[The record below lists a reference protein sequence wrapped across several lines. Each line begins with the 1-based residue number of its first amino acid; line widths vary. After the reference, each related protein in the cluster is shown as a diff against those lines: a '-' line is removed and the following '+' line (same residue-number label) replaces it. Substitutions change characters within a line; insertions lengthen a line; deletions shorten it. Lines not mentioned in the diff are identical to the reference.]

1 MMSIFSEENPD
12 SKIYS
17 QKYRQLLKA
26 CPPGLSKE
34 DKKMIRKAFYL
45 AIEAHKGMK
54 RKSGEPYVYHPIEV
68 ATITAKHI
76 GLGATSVISAL
87 LHDIVEDTEYTVDD
101 IRNLF
106 GEKIARI
113 VDGLTKISG
122 IFGYEKTNRSMQAE
136 NFKKVLLT
144 LSEDVRVIL
153 IKLADRLHNMR
164 TLDSLPVEKQVRIA
178 SETSYLYAPLAHR
191 LGLYSIKS
199 EMEDLVLKYTEPE
212 VFNSIQ
218 QKISDTEIERKRFI
232 NQFIF
237 PIKQSLAK
245 NNMKFSIIGRMKST
259 SSIWNK
265 MKTKH
270 VPFEEIYDI
279 FAVRIIIDTP
289 VEYEK
294 IECMKA
300 LAIVES
306 IYKRNPKR
314 FRNWMD
320 APKANGYR
328 ALHTT
333 VMSKTGKWVEVQ
345 IRSKI
350 MDEVAEKGY
359 AAHWKYKEGE
369 IEHENALDEWLTKI
383 REVLQS
389 PESNAMDF
397 LDHFKMNLFSDEI
410 FIFTPAGD
418 MKTLPKNAT
427 ALDFAYHIH
436 SNIGNRCIG
445 AKVNHKLVPLN
456 HILKSGDQVEI
467 ITSEK
472 QVPKEDWVNFA
483 TTAKAITQIK
493 QALRDERKKQTETGK
508 AKLKEMF
515 SELKIEFSEKFIEML
530 RHHLDYP
537 TQQALLTDAS
547 DGKIKLKEVK
557 SAISSKSG
565 WKDYFIRPLTKL
577 IPHSNK
583 ADHHD
588 GEPIEIQDKSILPD
602 DADSDIVQATCCNPI
617 PGDDIIGFRHFNQI
631 IVHRTSCRKAKEL
644 SSTYGHKMVKIK
656 WNETNTLLFFVT
668 IRLFGYDK
676 IGIIRDVSRVISEE
690 LNVNIRT
697 FHLESKDDVFEGE
710 VKLYISDIQQ
720 LKELIRKLNKI
731 EGVKQVFR
739 AE

>member
-1 MMSIFSEENPD
+1 MNFFSEDNPNNT
-12 SKIYS
+12 IFT

-26 CPPGLSKE
+26 CPPGLSRE
-34 DKKMIRKAFYL
+34 DKKQIRKAYYL

-54 RKSGEPYVYHPIEV
+54 RKSGEPYVFHPIEV
-68 ATITAKHI
+68 ATIAARNI

-87 LHDIVEDTEYTVDD
+87 LHDIVEDTDYTVDD
-101 IRNLF
+101 IKSMF
-106 GEKIARI
+106 GEKIAKI

-122 IFGYEKTNRSMQAE
+122 LFGSEKTNKSIQAE

-164 TLDSLPVEKQVRIA
+164 TLDSLPPEKQVRIA

-199 EMEDLVLKYTEPE
+199 EMEDLVLKHTEPE
-212 VFNSIQ
+212 VYSSIYR
-218 QKISDTEIERKRFI
+218 KIEDTELERKRFI

-245 NNMKFSIIGRMKST
+245 NGVKFEIIGRMKSI

-279 FAVRIIIDTP
+279 FAIRVIIDSDSDN
-289 VEYEK
+289 EQ

-306 IYKRNPKR
+306 IYKRNPER
-314 FRNWMD
+314 FRNWLYS
-320 APKANGYR
+320 PKSNGYQ

-333 VMSKTGKWVEVQ
+333 VMSKAGKWVEVQ

-350 MDEVAEKGY
+350 MDEIAEKGY
-359 AAHWKYKEGE
+359 AAHWKYKDGDTK
-369 IEHENALDEWLTKI
+369 HENVLDEWLTKI
-383 REVLQS
+383 REALQS
-389 PESNAMDF
+389 PESNALDF

-410 FIFTPAGD
+410 FIFTPKGD
-418 MKTLPKNAT
+418 MKTIPKSST

-436 SNIGNRCIG
+436 SNIGNKCIG

-467 ITSEK
+467 ITSGK
-472 QVPKEDWVNFA
+472 QTPKEDWINFA
-483 TTAKAITQIK
+483 TSAKAVSQIK
-493 QALRDERKKQTETGK
+493 QGLKEERKRLTEVGK
-508 AKLKEMF
+508 AKLIEMF
-515 SELKIEFSEKFIEML
+515 SRLDIEFNDKFTEML

-537 TQQALLTDAS
+537 TQQALLIDAAN
-547 DGKIKLKEVK
+547 DIIKLKEVK
-557 SAISSKSG
+557 TAIGSKSG
-565 WKDYFIRPLTKL
+565 WKDYFIRPFSKL
-577 IPHSNK
+577 IPQGFRS
-583 ADHHD
+583 
-588 GEPIEIQDKSILPD
+588 ETEPPIEI
-602 DADSDIVQATCCNPI
+602 ADEKIINEGGDTEIAQAICCRPI
-617 PGDDIIGFRHFNQI
+617 PGDDIIGFKHFDKI
-631 IVHRTSCRKAKEL
+631 IVHRTSCSKAKEL
-644 SSTYGHKMVKIK
+644 SSTYGHKMVKIQ
-656 WNETNTLLFFVT
+656 WSETNILFFLASIKLT
-668 IRLFGYDK
+668 GIDK
-676 IGIIRDVSRVISEE
+676 IGIIRDVSKVISEE

-697 FHLESKDDVFEGE
+697 FHLESKEDIFEGE
-710 VKLYISDIQQ
+710 IKLFISDVKQ
-720 LKELIRKLNKI
+720 LKKLIKNLAKV
-731 EGVKQVFR
+731 EGVKQVYR

>member
-1 MMSIFSEENPD
+1 MSFLDEGNSEY
-12 SKIYS
+12 KIYT

-26 CPPGLSKE
+26 CPPGLTRE
-34 DKKMIRKAFYL
+34 DRRMIRKAFFL
-45 AIEAHKGMK
+45 AVEAHKGML

-68 ATITAKHI
+68 ATITARDI

-87 LHDIVEDTEYTVDD
+87 LHDIVEDTDYTTDD

-122 IFGYEKTNRSMQAE
+122 LFGSEKTNRSIQAE

-164 TLDSLPVEKQVRIA
+164 TLDSLPNEKQVRIA

-191 LGLYSIKS
+191 LGLYTIKS
-199 EMEDLVLKYTEPE
+199 EMEDLVLKHTEPE
-212 VFNSIQ
+212 VYNSIS
-218 QKISDTEIERKRFI
+218 QKISETEIQRKKFI

-245 NNMKFSIIGRMKST
+245 NNIQFSIIGRMKSI

-279 FAVRIIIDTP
+279 FAIRIIVDTST
-289 VEYEK
+289 ENEK

-306 IYKRNPKR
+306 IYKRNPER
-314 FRNWMD
+314 FRNWLY

-333 VMSKTGKWVEVQ
+333 VMSKNGKWVEVQ
-345 IRSKI
+345 IRSRH
-350 MDEVAEKGY
+350 MDEIAEKGY
-359 AAHWKYKEGE
+359 AAHWKYKEGDT
-369 IEHENALDEWLTKI
+369 EHENALDEWLTKI

-389 PESNAMDF
+389 PESDALDF
-397 LDHFKMNLFSDEI
+397 LDNFKMNLFSDEI

-418 MKTLPKNAT
+418 MKTLPKSST

-436 SNIGNRCIG
+436 SNIGNKCIG

-467 ITSEK
+467 ITSER
-472 QVPKEDWVNFA
+472 QTPKEEWISFA
-483 TTAKAITQIK
+483 TTAKAISQIK
-493 QALRDERKKQTETGK
+493 QGIREERKRQTEHGK
-508 AKLKEMF
+508 IKLI
-515 SELKIEFSEKFIEML
+515 ELFDQLDIEFSEKYIEIL
-530 RHHLDYP
+530 RNHLDYP
-537 TQQALLTDAS
+537 TQQSLLIDAS
-547 DGKIKLKEVK
+547 MNRIKVTEVRHAF
-557 SAISSKSG
+557 SGKSG

-577 IPHSNK
+577 IPNVLKPGSDQNS
-583 ADHHD
+583 A
-588 GEPIEIQDKSILPD
+588 IEITDESIKKIHTD
-602 DADSDIVQATCCNPI
+602 TEIIQADCCNPI
-617 PGDDIIGFRHFNQI
+617 PGDDIIGFRHFNNI
-631 IVHRTSCRKAKEL
+631 VVHRTSCQKAKEL

-656 WNETNTLLFFVT
+656 WNETNSVSFFVT
-668 IRLFGYDK
+668 VKLTGIDK

-697 FHLESKDDVFEGE
+697 FQLESKNNIFEGE
-710 VKLYISDIQQ
+710 IKLYISDIQR
-720 LKELIRKLNKI
+720 LKELIKNLGKI
-731 EGVKQVFR
+731 EGVRQVFR

>member
-1 MMSIFSEENPD
+1 MSFLDDENPEY
-12 SKIYS
+12 KIYS
-17 QKYRQLLKA
+17 QKYRQLLKV
-26 CPPGLSKE
+26 CPPGLTRE
-34 DKKMIRKAFYL
+34 DRKLIRKAFFL
-45 AIEAHKGMK
+45 AVEAHKGMR

-68 ATITAKHI
+68 ATISARNI

-87 LHDIVEDTEYTVDD
+87 LHDIVEDTDYTVDD
-101 IRNLF
+101 IRSLF

-122 IFGYEKTNRSMQAE
+122 IFGSEKTNKSIQAE

-164 TLDSLPVEKQVRIA
+164 TLDSLPNEKQVRIA

-199 EMEDLVLKYTEPE
+199 EMEDLVLKHTEPE
-212 VFNSIQ
+212 VYNSISK
-218 QKISDTEIERKRFI
+218 KISETETERKRFI

-237 PIKQSLAK
+237 PIKQSLTQ
-245 NNMKFSIIGRMKST
+245 NNIRFSIIGRMKSI
-259 SSIWNK
+259 SSIWSK

-279 FAVRIIIDTP
+279 FAIRIIIETP
-289 VEYEK
+289 PENEK
-294 IECMKA
+294 IDCMKT

-306 IYKRNPKR
+306 IYKRNPER
-314 FRNWMD
+314 FRNWLY

-333 VMSKTGKWVEVQ
+333 VMSKGGKWVEVQ
-345 IRSKI
+345 IRSRF
-350 MDEVAEKGY
+350 MDEIAEKGY

-369 IEHENALDEWLTKI
+369 TEHENALDEWLTKI

-389 PESNAMDF
+389 PESDALDF

-418 MKTLPKNAT
+418 MKTLPKSST

-436 SNIGNRCIG
+436 SNIGSKCIG

-456 HILKSGDQVEI
+456 YILKSGDQVEI
-467 ITSEK
+467 ITSDK
-472 QVPKEDWVNFA
+472 QTPKEDWLSFT
-483 TTAKAITQIK
+483 TTAKAISQIK
-493 QALRDERKKQTETGK
+493 QGIREERKRQLDLGRIN
-508 AKLKEMF
+508 LI
-515 SELKIEFSEKFIEML
+515 ELFRQLDVEFSDKYIEVL
-530 RHHLDYP
+530 RNHLDYP
-537 TQQALLTDAS
+537 TQHALLLDAAM
-547 DGKIKLKEVK
+547 DLIKVTEVRH
-557 SAISSKSG
+557 AISGKSG

-577 IPHSNK
+577 IPNMLKPGNEQSN
-583 ADHHD
+583 A
-588 GEPIEIQDKSILPD
+588 IEITD
-602 DADSDIVQATCCNPI
+602 DANLKVETVTEIVQADCCNPI

-631 IVHRTSCRKAKEL
+631 IVHRTSCGKAKEL

-656 WNETNTLLFFVT
+656 WNETNSVSFFVT
-668 IRLFGYDK
+668 LKLTGIDK
-676 IGIIRDVSRVISEE
+676 IGIIRDVSRAISEE
-690 LNVNIRT
+690 LNVNIRS
-697 FHLESKDDVFEGE
+697 FHLESKNNIFEGE
-710 VKLYISDIQQ
+710 IKLYISDIQRM
-720 LKELIRKLNKI
+720 KELIRNLGKI